1 MRPEEV
7 LQAECYCIL
16 RDLLRV
22 TQERPE
28 GWQQARTALEFRSN
42 SRLETCF
49 ETLLRL
55 SGEHTCDS

>member
-1 MRPEEV
+1 MHPLALAVPLMRPAEV

-28 GWQQARTALEFRSN
+28 GWQQARTQQ
-42 SRLETCF
+42 
-49 ETLLRL
+49 
-55 SGEHTCDS
+55 